1 MVNHAC
7 MTEVR
12 QNKAFRLEFITTT
25 SRDMGMLC
33 QNKNRL
39 EILTMT
45 SSDVGMWGL
54 EFLTTTFR
62 DVGMLCKNKTFVFL
76 TTTSRDV
83 VKTKHSNNNF

>member
-1 MVNHAC
+1 

-12 QNKAFRLEFITTT
+12 QNKTFRLDFLRTT
-25 SRDMGMLC
+25 SRDVGVHC
-33 QNKNRL
+33 QNKNRS
-39 EILTMT
+39 EFLTMT
-45 SSDVGMWGL
+45 SS
-54 EFLTTTFR
+54 